1 MFPIT
6 FIIVNHDARKQVQI
20 ILLRYAATA
29 SVVEPKRYNGK
40 IHCMSGPGE
49 VKVSSADPQMVTET
63 ENTSK

>member
-6 FIIVNHDARKQVQI
+6 FIIVNHDAKKQVQI

-29 SVVEPKRYNGK
+29 SVVDPKRYNGK

-49 VKVSSADPQMVTET
+49 VKVSSADPQIVTET

>member
-6 FIIVNHDARKQVQI
+6 FIIVNHEAKKQVQI
-20 ILLRYAATA
+20 ILLRNDAYA
-29 SVVEPKRYNGK
+29 SVVDPKRYNGK

-49 VKVSSADPQMVTET
+49 VKVNSADPQMVTVT

>member
-1 MFPIT
+1 M
-6 FIIVNHDARKQVQI
+6 
-20 ILLRYAATA
+20 A

-49 VKVSSADPQMVTET
+49 VKVSSADPQMVTVT